1 MHAKQDMLLPG
12 QDRLSYRI
20 GRMAIYLGLALIAL
34 VYLFPLIVVLLTSIK
49 TMDDIHTGSLISL
62 PRVATFEPWIVA
74 WSQACVGL
82 RCEGI
87 HGYFANTV
95 MMVVPAVLISTAI
108 GAVNGYVLTQWRFKG
123 ADLIFALIL
132 FGCFIPYQIV
142 LIPMA
147 HVLGLMGLASTI
159 TGLVIVHVCFGIA
172 FTTMFFRNF
181 LITLSPD
188 LVNAARVDGA
198 RFFTIFRRIVVPVS
212 VPCFMVCFIWQ
223 FTNVWNDYIFGAT
236 FTSGDS
242 SPITVALN
250 NIVNTT
256 TGDRPYNIHMATVII
271 TAMPTLL
278 VYFFAGKYF
287 LRGLMAG
294 SVKG

>member
-1 MHAKQDMLLPG
+1 MYVKQSAVMPG
-12 QDRLSYRI
+12 QDTLSYRL
-20 GRMAIYLGLALIAL
+20 GRLVIYVGLAAVAL
-34 VYLFPLIVVLLTSIK
+34 VYLFPLLVVLLTSFK
-49 TMDDIHTGSLISL
+49 TMDDIHSGSLMSL
-62 PRVATFEPWIVA
+62 PKNPTFAPWVSA
-74 WSQACVGL
+74 WSEACVGL
-82 RCEGI
+82 RCAGI
-87 HGYFANTV
+87 HGYFANTIL
-95 MMVVPAVLISTAI
+95 MVVPAVAISTAV

-123 ADLIFALIL
+123 ADLVFVLIL

-147 HVLGLMGLASTI
+147 HMLGLVHLASTI
-159 TGLVIVHVCFGIA
+159 TGLIVVHVCFGIA

-181 LITLSPD
+181 LISLSPD

-198 RFFTIFRRIVVPVS
+198 KFFRIFWRIIIPIS
-212 VPCFMVCFIWQ
+212 IPCFMVCFIWQ

-242 SPITVALN
+242 SPVTVALN
-250 NIVNTT
+250 NIVNTS
-256 TGDRPYNIHMATVII
+256 TGDRPYNIHMATVVI
-271 TAMPTLL
+271 TALPTLL

>member
-1 MHAKQDMLLPG
+1 MYAKDDMVIPG

-20 GRMAIYLGLALIAL
+20 GRGAIYAGLLIVAL
-34 VYLFPLIVVLLTSIK
+34 VYLFPLIVVVMTSVK
-49 TMDDIHTGSLISL
+49 TMDDIHAGSLLSL
-62 PRVATFEPWIVA
+62 PTHVTFAPWISA
-74 WSQACVGL
+74 WSEACVGL
-82 RCEGI
+82 RCAGV
-87 HGYFANTV
+87 HGYFANTIL
-95 MMVVPAVLISTAI
+95 MVVPSVLISTAI
-108 GAVNGYVLTQWRFKG
+108 GAINGYVLTQWRFKG
-123 ADLIFALIL
+123 ADIIFGLIL

-147 HVLGLMGLASTI
+147 HVLGLMHLASTI
-159 TGLVIVHVCFGIA
+159 FGLVVVHVCFGLA

-181 LITLSPD
+181 LISLSPD

-198 RFFTIFRRIVVPVS
+198 RFFTIFIRVVIPIS
-212 VPCFMVCFIWQ
+212 IPCFMVCFIWQ
-223 FTNVWNDYIFGAT
+223 FTNIWNDYIFGAT

-250 NIVNTT
+250 NIVNTSM
-256 TGDRPYNIHMATVII
+256 GDKPYNIHMATVLI
-271 TAMPTLL
+271 TAFPTLL

-294 SVKG
+294 SVK

>member
-1 MHAKQDMLLPG
+1 V
-12 QDRLSYRI
+12 
-20 GRMAIYLGLALIAL
+20 IYVGLAAFAL
-34 VYLFPLIVVLLTSIK
+34 VYLFPLLVVVLTSFK
-49 TMDDIHTGSLISL
+49 TMDDIHSGSLMSL
-62 PRVATFEPWIVA
+62 PKNPTFAPWVSA
-74 WSQACVGL
+74 WSEACVGL
-82 RCEGI
+82 RCAGI
-87 HGYFANTV
+87 HGYFANTIL
-95 MMVVPAVLISTAI
+95 MVVPAVAISTAV

-123 ADLIFALIL
+123 ADLVFVLIL

-147 HVLGLMGLASTI
+147 HMLGLVHLASTI
-159 TGLVIVHVCFGIA
+159 TGLIVVHVCFGIA

-181 LITLSPD
+181 LISLSPD

-198 RFFTIFRRIVVPVS
+198 KFFRIFWRIIIPIS
-212 VPCFMVCFIWQ
+212 IPCFMVCFIWQ

-250 NIVNTT
+250 NIVNTS
-256 TGDRPYNIHMATVII
+256 TGDRPYNIHMATVVI
-271 TAMPTLL
+271 TALPTLL

>member
-1 MHAKQDMLLPG
+1 MYAKDDMVIPG

-20 GRMAIYLGLALIAL
+20 GRGAIYAGLLIVAL
-34 VYLFPLIVVLLTSIK
+34 VYLFPLIVVLITSVK
-49 TMDDIHTGSLISL
+49 TMDDIHSGSLLSL
-62 PRVATFEPWIVA
+62 PTHVTFAPWIAA
-74 WSQACVGL
+74 WSEACVGL

-87 HGYFANTV
+87 HGYFANTFL
-95 MMVVPAVLISTAI
+95 MVVPSVLISTVI

-123 ADLIFALIL
+123 ADIIFGLIL

-147 HVLGLMGLASTI
+147 HVLGLMNLASTI
-159 TGLVIVHVCFGIA
+159 AGLVVVHVCFGLA

-181 LITLSPD
+181 LISLSPD

-198 RFFTIFRRIVVPVS
+198 RFFTIFVRVVIPIS
-212 VPCFMVCFIWQ
+212 IPCFMVCFIWQ

-250 NIVNTT
+250 NIVNTSM
-256 TGDRPYNIHMATVII
+256 GDNPYNIHMATVMI
-271 TAMPTLL
+271 TAFPTLL

-294 SVKG
+294 SVK